1 MFTRTIPW
9 QLRLPAILAVLVS
22 AAACDAGGAVRPSA
36 ARLDPLALSQSAS
49 THAIDL
55 GSCTN
60 LAVTA
65 PARAAARLYAV
76 GTQNYFWNGSAWLFT
91 GPEAELFP
99 NATGRGTVGIHYA
112 GPTWESNSGSAVVG
126 QVVDRCTPDANAIPW
141 LLLSAVSSRG
151 PGIFD
156 GTTYIQRLA
165 TVGGLAPTAPGAAYG
180 DVVKVPYTAEYVFY
194 R

>member
-1 MFTRTIPW
+1 MFTRTRPW
-9 QLRLPAILAVLVS
+9 QLRLLAILAFPFATV
-22 AAACDAGGAVRPSA
+22 ACDGTGAVHPSQ
-36 ARLDPLALSQSAS
+36 ARLDVPVYSQSES
-49 THAIDL
+49 KQDVEL

-60 LAVTA
+60 LTVADTA
-65 PARAAARLYAV
+65 RVSARLYAV
-76 GTQNYFWNGSAWLFT
+76 GTQNYFWDGGAWLFI
-91 GPEAELFP
+91 GPEAELFA
-99 NATGRGTVGIHYA
+99 NTRGHGSVGIHYA
-112 GPTWESNSGSAVVG
+112 GPTWVSNSGSGVVG
-126 QVVDRCTPDANAIPW
+126 RVMQRCTPDANAIPW

-180 DVVKVPYTAEYVFY
+180 EVVKVPYTAEYVFY